1 MFMLSDNR
9 ADGLRLVGLF
19 FILLSLAMMGL
30 VTASRAAFET
40 PPAYSFGFAWLH
52 CAAVIFVW
60 QTMVLKH
67 RLPNSLVVLLTL
79 AVVAFP
85 CMAGNSAVMSW
96 FIGFFLLMIVIY
108 GIFDTWPALSRLSL
122 WKGTALLCGAPI
134 LAVVLFLWVNTLK
147 YANVLEPE
155 LALFGLLHVDTLYH
169 TAISSMFTQHGAVS
183 TGLDGL
189 VHTPYHAL
197 SHLWIGRL
205 SEWLN
210 TTPIH
215 GYYLVIQIIA
225 IPLVIFSLV
234 VCTVM
239 LTDTR
244 DQHEMNFANI
254 LLVPLC
260 LLFLVAIGDWNS
272 YLVSESHTF
281 GMLIFMLGIP
291 LLFQQAR
298 EHFGP
303 GATLRLI
310 VICLAGVLMTF
321 AKISVGAIWFGGLG
335 YVLFRHIL
343 VQRLSSRT
351 LMWLIPT
358 IIVVALVFFP
368 VLLSVLPQEHLDKF
382 RLAPLKFAKE
392 EGIIVAV
399 NSAVIAI
406 GSLLIGLE
414 LKKNGPNVPLEML
427 AVQMATAWV
436 LTNLV
441 DLPGGSSYYFLTVG
455 TWISIVVTARW
466 LLQSVNFE
474 NKMPYHIALVAVL
487 ALSIAANSK
496 ITRGYP
502 RLRGMV
508 DQLAD
513 LEKVPKPPFLFAT
526 AEMAKQIPSAVGS
539 QLMQAIFAHFS
550 YGEKDVL
557 VFVPPSN
564 KAFWNL
570 NQDCRRKALLV
581 PSLTGIP
588 LINGLPPVD
597 QGCAP
602 IDTHGYLQYSADS
615 VSRDM
620 TDAELCAK
628 ALKLGYNHIGIL
640 PAPSEFRVLMCG
652 DEGA

>member
-1 MFMLSDNR
+1 MLSIGR

-19 FILLSLAMMGL
+19 FTILSLVMMVL
-30 VTASRAAFET
+30 VMASRAAFET
-40 PPAYSFGFAWLH
+40 PPALSPWFAWLH
-52 CAAVIFVW
+52 CAAIIFVW
-60 QTMVLKH
+60 QTTVLKH
-67 RLPNSLVVLLTL
+67 RLPNSMVVLTTL
-79 AVVAFP
+79 AVIAFP
-85 CMAGNSAVMSW
+85 CMAGNSTSMSW
-96 FIGFFLLMIVIY
+96 ITCLVLLMTVIY
-108 GIFDTWPALSRLSL
+108 GFFDTWPTLWRISL
-122 WKGTALLCGAPI
+122 WEGIILWCGAPV
-134 LAVVLFLWVNTLK
+134 LAVILFLWVNTLK

-155 LALFGLLHVDTLYH
+155 LAVFGLLHVDTLYH
-169 TAISSMFTQHGAVS
+169 TAISSILTQHGTIS

-239 LTDTR
+239 LTDA
-244 DQHEMNFANI
+244 QHEISFSNI
-254 LLVPLC
+254 LLLPIC
-260 LLFLVAIGDWNS
+260 LLLLVGIGDWNS
-272 YLVSESHTF
+272 YLVSESHAF

-291 LLFQQAR
+291 LLSQHAR

-310 VICLAGVLMTF
+310 VICLAGVLMTL
-321 AKISVGAIWFGGLG
+321 AKISVGAIWFGGFG
-335 YVLFRHIL
+335 YILFRHVFI
-343 VQRLSSRT
+343 QRLSGRILT
-351 LMWLIPT
+351 WLIPA
-358 IIVVALVFFP
+358 IIVAVLLLFLI
-368 VLLSVLPQEHLDKF
+368 LLSVLPQEHLDKF
-382 RLAPLKFAKE
+382 RLAPFKFARE

-399 NSAVIAI
+399 NSTAIAM
-406 GSLLIGLE
+406 GSFFIGLE
-414 LKKNGPNVPLEML
+414 LRKNGPNIQLEML
-427 AVQMATAWV
+427 AVQMAAAWI

-455 TWISIVVTARW
+455 TWIAIAVTTRW
-466 LLQSVNFE
+466 LMLATKLE
-474 NKMPYHIALVAVL
+474 NKMVYRTALFAIL
-487 ALSIAANSK
+487 AFSILANSK
-496 ITRGYP
+496 ITRGYS
-502 RLRGMV
+502 RLRAMV
-508 DQLAD
+508 DRLAE
-513 LEKVPKPPFLFAT
+513 LEQVPKPPFLFAT
-526 AEMAKQIPSAVGS
+526 TEMAKQIPNAVGS
-539 QLMQAIFAHFS
+539 QLMNAVFEHFS

-570 NQDCRRKALLV
+570 NRDCRRKALIV

-597 QGCAP
+597 QSCAP
-602 IDTHGYLQYSADS
+602 IDTHGYLKYSADS
-615 VSRDM
+615 VSREM
-620 TDAELCAK
+620 TDAELCSK
-628 ALKLGYNHIGIL
+628 ALKLGYSRIGIL
-640 PAPSEFRVLMCG
+640 PAPSEFRVLICK